1 MILIFGYLGFNNY
14 GDELLAQILTEK
26 LLVNKPDE
34 VIEHLSK
41 KNTSIEH
48 FQKLVKAKEIYAIGG
63 MFQDLSSYA
72 SPLYYFFV
80 LLFAKALGKKI
91 IIEAQGLGPLNYW
104 FNRQFAKTIF
114 RLADEV
120 SVRNSYSSDLLK
132 EWGVKHQVV
141 PDLAWKLKEK
151 FEDYN
156 SHVIASPRSGRGNP
170 VFEKF
175 SDDEKYLFISLKSSN
190 TIGMLTLPITK
201 KIVFLEMQDGDH
213 FLHEKLAKD
222 LNLKDEQCIFIEAKN
237 YQPEELIYILKNYCS
252 KLITMRF
259 HAMIMGQIAAIEVE
273 VLNPNND
280 PKLYLI

>member
-14 GDELLAQILTEK
+14 GDELLASLLTEELK
-26 LLVNKPDE
+26 KKKGD
-34 VIEHLSK
+34 IEILSLSK
-41 KNTSIEH
+41 KDS
-48 FQKLVKAKEIYAIGG
+48 LVSHLKKIYKAKEIYAIGG

-80 LLFAKALGKKI
+80 LLFAKLMGKKI

-104 FNRQFAKTIF
+104 FNRLFAKTIF
-114 RLADEV
+114 RLANKV
-120 SVRNSYSSDLLK
+120 SVRNSYSSELLNQ
-132 EWGVKHQVV
+132 WGIKHTVV
-141 PDLAWKLKEK
+141 PDLAWRLKEK

-156 SHVIASPRSGRGNP
+156 SRVIASPHSGRGNP

-175 SDDEKYLFISLKSSN
+175 SDTEKYLFISLKSSN
-190 TIGMLTLPITK
+190 TIGMLALPITT

-213 FLHEKLAKD
+213 FLHEKLAKN
-222 LNLKDEQCIFIEAKN
+222 LNLKPEQCIYIEAKN
-237 YQPEELIYILKNYCS
+237 YQAEELIYIFKNYSS

-259 HAMIMGQIAAIEVE
+259 HAMILAQIAGIEVE

-280 PKLYLI
+280 PKLSSS

>member
-1 MILIFGYLGFNNY
+1 MMILIFGYLGFNNY

-41 KNTSIEH
+41 KNTLIEH
-48 FQKLVKAKEIYAIGG
+48 FQKLAKAKEIYAIGG

-80 LLFAKALGKKI
+80 LLFAKSLGKKI

-120 SVRNSYSSDLLK
+120 SVRNSYSSDLLNQ
-132 EWGVKHQVV
+132 WGVKHRVV

-151 FEDYN
+151 FEHYDSEYF
-156 SHVIASPRSGRGNP
+156 VLPKGFKVG
-170 VFEKF
+170 
-175 SDDEKYLFISLKSSN
+175 EKYVFISLKGGTHDVIASVAKQSPCSHF
-190 TIGMLTLPITK
+190 T
-201 KIVFLEMQDGDH
+201 FLEMQDEDH
-213 FLHEKLAKD
+213 TLHKTLAKD
-222 LNLKDEQCIFIEAKN
+222 LNLQPEQCIFIEAKN

-259 HAMIMGQIAAIEVE
+259 HAMILAQIAGIEVE

-280 PKLYLI
+280 PKLSRR